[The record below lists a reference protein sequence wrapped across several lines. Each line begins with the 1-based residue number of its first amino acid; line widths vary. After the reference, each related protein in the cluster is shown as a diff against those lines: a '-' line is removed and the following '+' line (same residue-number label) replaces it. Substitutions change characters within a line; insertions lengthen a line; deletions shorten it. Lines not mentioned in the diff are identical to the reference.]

1 MPASVRLSSCEI
13 KSERGVAPDPVADR
27 AMTNLVAA
35 AEQQAGEKTIVRPRI
50 PVPVFTY
57 RMTLEGKAATNNDV
71 ADYLAS
77 LKASPALTGVELT
90 FIRDAGAL
98 GEPMRQFQITAVLS
112 SSGDTEALAASLK
125 RLMHERGQAPPARG
139 PYRLGRRGRKGGPA
153 MKFTPRSLAI
163 TLFVVGMPVVC
174 YMVVFRPQNAAIA
187 AARSEVEHKA
197 AMLTKLKDETVRN
210 TDLAKTNEQLASTVR
225 SIEARLPSGK
235 ELDALVKQVSNL
247 AVKAGLQPPTMKML
261 PPLQAAEYLEQ
272 PIELVIEGGFKGFFT
287 FLSQVE
293 KLPRIVRIH
302 DMKITDVQRE
312 DAEIKA
318 EFTLSIYFQDGARIA
333 TGETTGVA
341 P

>member
-1 MPASVRLSSCEI
+1 M
-13 KSERGVAPDPVADR
+13 
-27 AMTNLVAA
+27 N
-35 AEQQAGEKTIVRPRI
+35 
-50 PVPVFTY
+50 
-57 RMTLEGKAATNNDV
+57 
-71 ADYLAS
+71 
-77 LKASPALTGVELT
+77 
-90 FIRDAGAL
+90 
-98 GEPMRQFQITAVLS
+98 
-112 SSGDTEALAASLK
+112 
-125 RLMHERGQAPPARG
+125 
-139 PYRLGRRGRKGGPA
+139 
-153 MKFTPRSLAI
+153 FTPRSLAI

-197 AMLTKLKDETVRN
+197 AMLAKLKDETIRN

-272 PIELVIEGGFKGFFT
+272 PIEIVIEGGFKGFFT

-302 DMKITDVQRE
+302 DMKLTDVQRD

-318 EFTLSIYFQDGARIA
+318 EFTLSIYFQDTARIA
-333 TGETTGVA
+333 TVETTGGA